1 MEIQKYQT
9 LIDAAKAVRKKSYAP
24 YSKFKVGAA
33 LLCNDGEIFVGC
45 NVENASF
52 GLTCCAERNAI
63 FNAIAMG
70 KNKFRAI
77 AVVVNSPQ
85 PCTPCGACRQVLNEF
100 NIDDIDIIMVNIR
113 GKTKVEITPLSELLP
128 RSFDAK
134 SL

>member
-1 MEIQKYQT
+1 MEIQKYHN
-9 LIDAAKAVRKKSYAP
+9 LIEEAKKVRKNSYAP

-33 LLCNDGEIFVGC
+33 LLCEDGDIYVGC

-63 FNAIAMG
+63 FNAVATG
-70 KNKFRAI
+70 KNRFTAI

-100 NIDDIDIIMVNIR
+100 CHDMDIIMVNIR
-113 GKTKVEITPLSELLP
+113 GKMKVEVTPLSELLP

>member
-1 MEIQKYQT
+1 MEIQKYQN
-9 LIDAAKAVRKKSYAP
+9 LIEAAKEVRKNSYAP

-33 LLCNDGEIFVGC
+33 ILCQDGEVYVGC

-63 FNAIAMG
+63 FNAVAMG
-70 KNKFRAI
+70 KSKFSAI

-100 NIDDIDIIMVNIR
+100 CNDMDIIMVNIR
-113 GKTKVEITPLSELLP
+113 GRMKVEITPLNELLP